1 MKIAKMAKIKVSE
14 NEVLAKKLSKYW
26 FGSLNWCHFGN
37 MYQKIMK
44 NNEFRRKN
52 EDRHILLVPYLV
64 ILEGLQ

>member
-26 FGSLNWCHFGN
+26 FESLNWCHFGS